1 MANIRKILVRER
13 WLLAIMFTAL
23 VAAILLMADATQ
35 NVAYFGRLH
44 NWLLPINTLLL
55 AIFIALIVFNIG
67 RLVSRIKRQAPGA
80 RLTLRLVL
88 LFVLTASMP
97 VFIVYTFSI
106 WLLER
111 GVDSWFDVKVE
122 SALQDAVD
130 LSRSSLDLHIRTLR
144 QQADPLVSQ
153 FADAEPF
160 NATLIINDLLG
171 STGAAEIALFDSNN
185 RIIASGNSELSAAV
199 PRLPGESV
207 MQMVLQG
214 ESYAALD
221 PSHESGLN
229 IRIVYSVPSDSPI
242 GETRILQFLYPIS
255 ERIGDLANNVQG
267 AFGQYDELIYLRTP
281 LKQNFIL
288 ILTLVLALGAL
299 FAVFAAF
306 YWSRVLVAPI
316 QELAEGTKAVAAGQY
331 HKKLPVRQQDDLGML
346 VASFNRMTERLS
358 VARDTTIINQRI
370 IENQRTYLQTIL
382 EHLSSGVLSLDHSFA
397 LKTINAAASE
407 IFHVNMGQFIG
418 KQFVQI
424 GTTHAF
430 LKDFCTVVANKIR
443 ESSEEWQVEME
454 VFTPQGQKT
463 ILCKSVELPSDDES
477 QRGCVLVFDD
487 VTTLLQAQRDSAW
500 GEVARRLA
508 HEIKNPLTPIQLS
521 AERLRRKLLPNLAA
535 EQSQIV
541 DRATHTI
548 VQQVE
553 SMKLM
558 VNDFSDY
565 ARMPSMEP
573 KPLDLNS
580 LVLDTVELYKG
591 DQQAVSIKLDLDVNA
606 LNIRGDSVRLRQVVH
621 NLIKNAIES
630 MPDRALPDAK
640 KCIINISTFAFELSN
655 AKYAGVE
662 IADNGPGF
670 PSDVLGRAFDPYM
683 TTKPKGNG
691 LGLAIVKKIIEEHN
705 GAIRATNQKQGGA
718 VINIRFPLYDYG
730 VRKENATTKASAK

>member
-1 MANIRKILVRER
+1 MRER

-44 NWLLPINTLLL
+44 NWLLPINTALLI
-55 AIFIALIVFNIG
+55 IFLALIVYNIG
-67 RLVSRIKRQAPGA
+67 RLVKRLKRQAPGA
-80 RLTLRLVL
+80 RLTMRLVL

-130 LSRSSLDLHIRTLR
+130 LSRSSLDLHIRTLK
-144 QQADPLVSQ
+144 QQADPLVEE
-153 FADAEPF
+153 FIDAEPF

-171 STGAAEIALFDSNN
+171 TTGASEIALFDSNN
-185 RIIASGNSELSAAV
+185 RIIASGNSELTAAV

-207 MQMVLQG
+207 LQLVLQG

-221 PSHESGLN
+221 PSTESGLN
-229 IRIVYSVPSDSPI
+229 IRIVYPVPSESPV
-242 GETRILQFLYPIS
+242 GEKRILQFLYPIS
-255 ERIGDLANNVQG
+255 GRIGDLADNVQA
-267 AFGQYDELIYLRTP
+267 AFGQYNELIYLRTP

-306 YWSRVLVAPI
+306 YWSRLLVAPI

-346 VASFNRMTERLS
+346 VASFNRMTERLT

-382 EHLSSGVLSLDHSFA
+382 EHLSSGVLSLDNSFA

-407 IFHVNMGQFIG
+407 IFQVNMNQFIG

-424 GTTHAF
+424 GATHEF
-430 LKDFCTVVANKIR
+430 LKDFCTVVASKIKD
-443 ESSEEWQVEME
+443 SSEEWQVEME
-454 VFTPQGQKT
+454 IFTPQGRKT
-463 ILCKSVELPSDDES
+463 ILCTSVELPSEEAS

-521 AERLRRKLLPNLAA
+521 AERLRKKILPTLAKDQA
-535 EQSQIV
+535 EIL
-541 DRATHTI
+541 DRSTHTI

-565 ARMPSMEP
+565 ARMPTMEP
-573 KPLDLNS
+573 KPLDLNA
-580 LVLDTVELYKG
+580 LVVDTAELYKG
-591 DQQAVSIKLDLDVNA
+591 DQQNVRITLDLDANS
-606 LNIRGDSVRLRQVVH
+606 LDIRGDSVRLRQVIH

-630 MPDRALPDAK
+630 MPDQQ
-640 KCIINISTFAFELSN
+640 KCMINISTFIFEFSN
-655 AKYAGVE
+655 TKYAGIE
-662 IADNGPGF
+662 IVDNGPGF

-705 GAIRATNQKQGGA
+705 GVIRAANQKQGGA
-718 VINIRFPLYDYG
+718 VINIRLPLYDYG
-730 VRKENATTKASAK
+730 SKRNNNKLNVGAK

>member
-1 MANIRKILVRER
+1 MANVRKVLVRER
-13 WLLAIMFTAL
+13 WLLAIMFAAL

-35 NVAYFGRLH
+35 SVAYFGRLH
-44 NWLLPINTLLL
+44 NWLLPINATLL
-55 AIFIALIVFNIG
+55 AVFIALIIYNIG
-67 RLVSRIKRQAPGA
+67 RLVHRLKHQAPGA
-80 RLTLRLVL
+80 KLTLRLVL

-122 SALQDAVD
+122 NALQDAVD

-144 QQADPLVSQ
+144 QQTSPIVSEFTDADS
-153 FADAEPF
+153 F
-160 NATLIINDLLG
+160 NATLLINDLLG
-171 STGAAEIALFDSNN
+171 SSGAAEIALFDSNS
-185 RIIASGNSELSAAV
+185 RIVASGNAEPSAAV

-207 MQMVLQG
+207 LQLVQQG
-214 ESYAALD
+214 DSYVALD
-221 PSHESGLN
+221 PTEAGLQV
-229 IRIVYSVPSDSPI
+229 RMVYPVPSDSAV
-242 GETRILQFLYPIS
+242 GETRLLQFLFPVS
-255 ERIGDLANNVQG
+255 GRIADLADNVQA
-267 AFGQYDELIYLRTP
+267 AFGQYNELIYLRTP

-288 ILTLVLALGAL
+288 VLTLVLALGAL

-331 HKKLPVRQQDDLGML
+331 HKKLPVRQHDDLGLL
-346 VASFNRMTERLS
+346 VASFNRMTERLT

-382 EHLSSGVLSLDHSFA
+382 EHLSSGVLSLDSSLA

-407 IFHVNMGQFIG
+407 IFHINMNQFIG

-424 GTTHAF
+424 GTTHSF
-430 LKDFCTVVANKIR
+430 LKDFCTLVAGKIR
-443 ESSEEWQVEME
+443 ETSEEWQVEME
-454 VFTPQGQKT
+454 IFTPQGRKT
-463 ILCKSVELPSDDES
+463 ILCKSVKLPSEEES

-521 AERLRRKLLPNLAA
+521 AERLRRKLMPNLAA
-535 EQSQIV
+535 EQSEIV

-565 ARMPSMEP
+565 ARMPTMEP
-573 KPLDLNS
+573 KPLDLNN
-580 LVLDTVELYKG
+580 LVLDTAELYKG
-591 DQQAVSIKLDLDVNA
+591 DQENVSIRLGLDANS
-606 LNIRGDSVRLRQVVH
+606 LNVRGDSVRLRQVIH

-630 MPDRALPDAK
+630 MPEGE
-640 KCIINISTFAFELSN
+640 KCILNINTFPFDFTN
-655 AKYAGVE
+655 AKYAGIE

-705 GAIRATNQKQGGA
+705 GVIRASNQKQGGA
-718 VINIRFPLYDYG
+718 AINIRFPLYDYG
-730 VRKENATTKASAK
+730 VKNKNKIMRVETK